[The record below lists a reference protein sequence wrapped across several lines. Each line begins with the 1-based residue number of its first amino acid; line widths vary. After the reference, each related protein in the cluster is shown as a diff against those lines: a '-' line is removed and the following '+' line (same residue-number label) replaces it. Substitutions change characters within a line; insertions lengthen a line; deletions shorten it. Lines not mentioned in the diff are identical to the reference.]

1 MTALIPRP
9 DDMSTTRV
17 IVKALQSS
25 PYKPVPSYRV
35 IYIEGSF
42 EEMSLLPKQ
51 TSMHILD
58 LVLTHNI
65 LLYTTLSYPVSSV
78 VQVALESVKPS

>member
-1 MTALIPRP
+1 MWKQAHHTNLY
-9 DDMSTTRV
+9 
-17 IVKALQSS
+17 Q
-25 PYKPVPSYRV
+25 SYRV

-42 EEMSLLPKQ
+42 EEMSLLKQ

-78 VQVALESVKPS
+78 VHFVNKHNIALCYQF